1 MQTPFFNMR
10 YCLKNILVVSCFLVI
25 NASLFAQYGNYI
37 ALKQTTEILENRKKL
52 TSDVDLYLDNAKK
65 VLTKFY
71 HASPEYIMVA
81 NSLGEIVNY
90 YPASNEVAYRQFS
103 ELASERNL
111 IYYFVNNL
119 TDHLGLADEGFTLI
133 SNSFEGQYYITQWKS
148 PSILKGIESVKMVF
162 ENGVPVYSE
171 YKTANSKI
179 LRKIYY
185 LNYQD
190 FIQFRLPDKIV
201 EINYLPTG
209 DSIISR
215 TAFSNVEITSEPNS
229 PYFNFKIP
237 NDAKSFNNEEK

>member
-1 MQTPFFNMR
+1 MSF
-10 YCLKNILVVSCFLVI
+10 CLKNIFFVTCILAF
-25 NASLFAQYGNYI
+25 NASLFAQSGNYI
-37 ALKQTTEILENRKKL
+37 ALKQQTEILENRKKL

-65 VLTKFY
+65 VLTKHY
-71 HASPEYIMVA
+71 HSSPEYIMVI
-81 NSLGEIVNY
+81 NSLGEIKTY
-90 YPASNEVAYRQFS
+90 YPKSKEVDYRQFS

-133 SNSFEGQYYITQWKS
+133 SNSFEGQYYITHWKS

-171 YKTANSKI
+171 YKATNSKI

-215 TAFSNVEITSEPNS
+215 TAFSDVEIVSEPDS

-237 NDAKSFNNEEK
+237 DDAKSINDKENQ